1 MFNLTGFLTYAFVV
15 TFTPGPNNITS
26 MVLASQ
32 NGYRKTLRFMLGVAS
47 GFFII
52 MLLSSYFN
60 LMLLRY
66 IPKVKVFMSFF
77 GIAYMIF
84 LALKILGIHFPWSNG
99 AQGEKKEPLSSFKI
113 GMLLQFVNPKGII
126 YGITIISTFI
136 TPFYSSTV
144 SLVLFGAFLSFL
156 ALVSTSCWAIF
167 GSLFNR
173 FLTKYQR
180 QFNIVMAA
188 LLFYTAYTILLGLFH

>member
-99 AQGEKKEPLSSFKI
+99 AQSEKKEPLSSFKI